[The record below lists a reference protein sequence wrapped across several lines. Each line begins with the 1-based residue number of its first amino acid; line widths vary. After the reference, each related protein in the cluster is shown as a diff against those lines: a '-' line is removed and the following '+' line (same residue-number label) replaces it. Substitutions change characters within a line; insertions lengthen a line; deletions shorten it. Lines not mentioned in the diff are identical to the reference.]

1 MRQAALAFLAAAT
14 LTCAPTL
21 PASRPRSFE
30 PRRRSR
36 QNHMLVVGLGLRQ
49 FRPDHTYVYSYHVH
63 VWNTHQFVIR
73 GAWAIERDGTVT
85 LTLEGAG
92 VILRRYDV
100 NGDHVVEL
108 TGSLYGGVDGYF
120 CRGRGFARL
129 LSPSAPASRDRLSA
143 GRCIGSELR

>member
-21 PASRPRSFE
+21 PASAEIVRTEAALSGRTICWWSGWDSE
-30 PRRRSR
+30 
-36 QNHMLVVGLGLRQ
+36 Q

-120 CRGRGFARL
+120 C
-129 LSPSAPASRDRLSA
+129 
-143 GRCIGSELR
+143 